1 MTERGISKVMMG
13 GGVAELPRLTSF
25 LDAMSTLPQLRQQL
39 LGLDG
44 QSYGAYK
51 SVKGLY
57 RGEGFSLGIDFVQGD
72 PFASPSTCHVLVDAA
87 FAALPEG
94 LFRNEVRAIALED
107 FLLRQFCREAQKF
120 SRDRGMGHSGEISTA
135 QPSQAV
141 LERSAAFVDT
151 TGDVTLRFRVGLPA
165 QGRRILGRQAAEMLC
180 EDVPLLVERA
190 LRFCNLDGAALRRQV
205 ETVEDTEVLRQQLD
219 GKGLVAFIPDGA
231 LLARQSGVN
240 EKPLVG
246 GHPWRSPA
254 ELRVTLTCPNRGEVT
269 GTGITK
275 GVTLIVGGGYH
286 GKSTLL
292 NAIEHGVY
300 NHVPGDGREY
310 LVTDPSAVKIRAEDG
325 RSIVRVNLS
334 PFINHL
340 PNGQSTTAFSSTNA
354 SGSTSQAANILE
366 AIEAGSRT
374 LLIDEDTSATNFM
387 IRDRRMQ
394 ALIAKDREP
403 ITPFVERVRQLADEH
418 QVSTILVMG
427 GSGDYFEVADQ
438 VLAMDEYQ
446 AQEVTEQ
453 AKEIAETYR
462 NDRLSEATGAF
473 GQLTSR
479 SPALN
484 IAPMEEDRPR
494 GGRGRGGYG
503 RGDRLNLDRVGP
515 DRVNAAE
522 TNEPEPE
529 RRTKQKTR
537 GLDAIVLD
545 QEEIDLDA
553 VEQLAES
560 GQLKAIAA
568 ALVFLKPHLS
578 GKEPI
583 SQLLDRVERHLEAEG
598 LEGLNDRPPVD
609 FVMFRRQ
616 ELAAALNRWRS
627 IQ

>member
-1 MTERGISKVMMG
+1 MIVT
-13 GGVAELPRLTSF
+13 GVAELPRLLSL
-25 LDAMSTLPQLRQQL
+25 LDTMSTLPQLRQQL

-51 SVKGLY
+51 SMKGTY
-57 RGEGFSLGIDFVQGD
+57 RAEGFSIGIDFVQGD

-87 FAALPEG
+87 FAAIPEG

-107 FLLRQFCREAQKF
+107 FLLRQFYREAQHF

-151 TGDVTLRFRVGLPA
+151 TGDVTMRFRVGLPA

-180 EDVPLLVERA
+180 EDVPMLVERA
-190 LRFCNLDGAALRRQV
+190 LRFRNLDGAALRLQV
-205 ETVEDTEVLRQQLD
+205 ETVEDTEALRQQLD

-254 ELRVTLTCPNRGEVT
+254 ELRVSLTCPNRGEVT
-269 GTGITK
+269 GTGINK

-340 PNGQSTTAFSSTNA
+340 PNGESTTAFSSTNA

-366 AIEAGSRT
+366 AIEAGTRT

-394 ALIAKDREP
+394 ALIAKHREP

-427 GSGDYFEVADQ
+427 GSGDYFEVADT

-453 AKEIAETYR
+453 AKAIAETYR

-473 GQLTSR
+473 GSLTSR
-479 SPALN
+479 APTLSISPV
-484 IAPMEEDRPR
+484 EDDRPR
-494 GGRGRGGYG
+494 RGRGGFG
-503 RGDRLNLDRVGP
+503 RGERLNLDRSGP
-515 DRVNAAE
+515 DRFNTSADNSNANNA
-522 TNEPEPE
+522 NSEPEPE

-545 QEEIDLDA
+545 QEEIALDA

-568 ALVFLKPHLS
+568 ALVFLRPHLL

-583 SQLLDRVERHLEAEG
+583 AKLLDRVERHLEVEG